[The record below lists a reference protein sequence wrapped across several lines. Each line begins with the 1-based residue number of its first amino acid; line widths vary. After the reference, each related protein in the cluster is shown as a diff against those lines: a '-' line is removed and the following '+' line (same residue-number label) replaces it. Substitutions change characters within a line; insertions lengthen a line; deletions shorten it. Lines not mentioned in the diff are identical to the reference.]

1 MENSLKSSYSW
12 DVYENKQLTF
22 PRVLSTSALLLA
34 VCDFILYIYI
44 FVVLIFHLKDIY
56 HYLNCQND

>member
-12 DVYENKQLTF
+12 DVFENKQLAF

-44 FVVLIFHLKDIY
+44 FVVLIFHLKDI
-56 HYLNCQND
+56 